1 MIKLHDSFPA
11 TLTGLDLVIGDSAK
25 LLASV
30 PPDTIDLVVT
40 SPPYDGLRTYNGYY
54 FDFETIARQ
63 LYRVMKPGGCVVWIV
78 GDATID
84 GDETG
89 TSFRQALFFK
99 QCGFALHD
107 TMIYEKTGTGACG
120 SNRSYWQIFEYMFV
134 FAKGKLKTVNR
145 LKDTR
150 NAKYGSV
157 QTRGRISNNGDI
169 KDNKIR
175 IVPEFSVRSNVWRI
189 QQGNNG
195 DNNDTGHP
203 APFPEILAADHI
215 ASWSNPGDLI
225 MDIFSGSGTTGKM
238 CVLGGRN
245 FLGFEISKEYALAS
259 EKRINYVAAQLKMF

>member
-40 SPPYDGLRTYNGYY
+40 SPPYDGLRTYNGYC
-54 FDFETIARQ
+54 FDFETIAQQ
-63 LYRVMKPGGCVVWIV
+63 LYRVVKPGGVVVWIV
-78 GDATID
+78 GDATVD

-99 QCGFALHD
+99 QCGFRLND
-107 TMIYEKTGTGACG
+107 TMIWNKGKFSAVG
-120 SNRSYWQIFEYMFV
+120 SLATRYAPVFEYMFI
-134 FAKGKLKTVNR
+134 FSKGKLKTFNPLIDRKNKTSGKLFGNVRQKDGTFKPMSNPGKMR
-145 LKDTR
+145 REIGQRFNIWEQCPDTR
-150 NAKYGSV
+150 QV
-157 QTRGRISNNGDI
+157 
-169 KDNKIR
+169 
-175 IVPEFSVRSNVWRI
+175 
-189 QQGNNG
+189 
-195 DNNDTGHP
+195 GHP
-203 APFPEILAADHI
+203 AIFPERLAQDHI
-215 ASWSNPGDLI
+215 LSWSNPGDLI

-245 FLGFEISKEYALAS
+245 FLGFEISKEYALES